1 MGYPICREGG
11 FQLHVQLHFKWGA
24 KWGKLNDP
32 RHRNRL
38 VGDINMLDQDQ
49 TAQVGKDQEI
59 KALSEIN
66 ELQDFEN
73 DLWSHGT
80 VYGTV

>member
-1 MGYPICREGG
+1 
-11 FQLHVQLHFKWGA
+11 
-24 KWGKLNDP
+24 
-32 RHRNRL
+32 
-38 VGDINMLDQDQ
+38 MLDQDQ